1 MHYFASELAG
11 GMTIEKFKSL
21 VQPIA
26 ARCQGRPLDKSLEA
40 ELSVDFPAS
49 GEWFTEIT
57 AACQQ
62 AIQAG
67 WMCKYEAGG
76 IRYGRVIKPD
86 PALHGFSVDVVDM
99 NDLQGPH
106 HRHPNGEIDLIMP
119 QSTGALFDG
128 HGAGWLVYEAGS
140 AHHPTVSRGRALV
153 LYLLP
158 GGAIEFTR

>member
-1 MHYFASELAG
+1 
-11 GMTIEKFKSL
+11 MTLEAFKSL
-21 VQPIA
+21 LRPIVERIQA
-26 ARCQGRPLDKSLEA
+26 RPLDKQLEA
-40 ELSVDFPAS
+40 DLNDTFAAT
-49 GEWFTEIT
+49 GEWFKDITE
-57 AACQQ
+57 ACEQ

-76 IRYGRVIKPD
+76 VRYGRVIKPD

-99 NDLQGPH
+99 NDVKGPH

-119 QSTGALFDG
+119 QSSDALFDG

-140 AHHPTVSRGRALV
+140 AHYPTVSRGRALV

-158 GGAIEFTR
+158 GGAIEFSR